1 MLGIEPRACD
11 ILSMHSATEASSSSW
26 IRKPETSSFS
36 LEYSGNCGA
45 CSRFDKWRP
54 WECCISNNAKWN
66 RRRSTSHCDLLC
78 FRYRSVCIFLRFHD
92 KNGGKR
98 LFYGWGCC
106 KVYMRCWTLRM
117 SEVEVKTL
125 VSVIPKTNI
134 RLPERPRLVTS
145 LCIYGPLMFEP
156 AFSFDLYLMIL
167 FHPESEQHWKPD
179 SIVTIYH

>member
-1 MLGIEPRACD
+1 
-11 ILSMHSATEASSSSW
+11 
-26 IRKPETSSFS
+26 
-36 LEYSGNCGA
+36 
-45 CSRFDKWRP
+45 
-54 WECCISNNAKWN
+54 
-66 RRRSTSHCDLLC
+66 
-78 FRYRSVCIFLRFHD
+78 
-92 KNGGKR
+92 
-98 LFYGWGCC
+98 
-106 KVYMRCWTLRM
+106 M

-179 SIVTIYH
+179 SILTIYH